1 MAKGA
6 FSYNLLRE
14 AAFNENNVI
23 KLIVLVI
30 CPKEIKKKRLK
41 KKKEVDKNNHADH
54 VAADLL
60 ILIISWIR
68 KKDACKETW
77 GGH

>member
-30 CPKEIKKKRLK
+30 CPKEIKRKKKRK
-41 KKKEVDKNNHADH
+41 EKKEVDKNNHADH
-54 VAADLL
+54 VAAD
-60 ILIISWIR
+60 
-68 KKDACKETW
+68 
-77 GGH
+77 